1 MIVKLSEREYKDKV
15 MACWIGKN
23 IGGTMGGPYE
33 GSRKVLDVKGFST
46 PKGEPLPN
54 DDLDLQL
61 VWLFALETLG
71 PRNVNAQSLGEFWL
85 SYIPPHW
92 NEYGVGKANMKMGI
106 PAQVSGDYKNEWLN
120 SNGAFIRSEVW
131 ACVCPALPE
140 LAVQYALNDGSID
153 HGAGEGTIAEA
164 FVAALQSSAFVL
176 SLNESIDVALKCIP
190 AESRMAKSIKLVREC
205 YESGKT
211 WLEARNA
218 VFEQN
223 SDLGDGWFEAPSN
236 VAYAVIGMLYGE
248 GDFKKSMITAINCGD
263 DTDCTAATV
272 GATFGI
278 LHGTEKIPSDWKEY
292 VGDKIVTISL
302 AQGNSGANMPKTL
315 QDLTNRVVEAGKAVL
330 YSHNAFFWTGRRQ
343 NNYVYIAD
351 ENDVPSD
358 IYEWLNK
365 RAEVVRKSLD
375 LKPNTYTIK
384 THLFKAT
391 ATLSK
396 VTIKENDDEV
406 ILTVDISQNPAYDS
420 AHYSLAFRWWLPEGF
435 EVIGNK
441 ASYVGSHGDYKYAKP
456 VTETFKIKTTKTEAV
471 NRLVLEI
478 STPGRPTMTYL
489 PVTLLG

>member
-1 MIVKLSEREYKDKV
+1 
-15 MACWIGKN
+15 
-23 IGGTMGGPYE
+23 
-33 GSRKVLDVKGFST
+33 
-46 PKGEPLPN
+46 
-54 DDLDLQL
+54 
-61 VWLFALETLG
+61 
-71 PRNVNAQSLGEFWL
+71 
-85 SYIPPHW
+85 
-92 NEYGVGKANMKMGI
+92 
-106 PAQVSGDYKNEWLN
+106 
-120 SNGAFIRSEVW
+120 
-131 ACVCPALPE
+131 
-140 LAVQYALNDGSID
+140 
-153 HGAGEGTIAEA
+153 
-164 FVAALQSSAFVL
+164 
-176 SLNESIDVALKCIP
+176 
-190 AESRMAKSIKLVREC
+190 
-205 YESGKT
+205 
-211 WLEARNA
+211 
-218 VFEQN
+218 
-223 SDLGDGWFEAPSN
+223 
-236 VAYAVIGMLYGE
+236 MLYGE

-302 AQGNSGANMPKTL
+302 AVGNSGANMPKTL

-343 NNYVYIAD
+343 NNYVYITD

-406 ILTVDISQNPAYDS
+406 TLTVDISQNPAYDS